1 MTPGPTQPAPRRHP
15 PGRCPTCGKPS
26 APSGEV
32 RPFCSVRCQQVDLG
46 RWLRGD
52 YVVPGEAVNL
62 PPPGTGEDS
71 PDDDR

>member
-1 MTPGPTQPAPRRHP
+1 MTPGPEQPTPRQHP
-15 PGRCPTCGKPS
+15 PGRCPSCGKQ
-26 APSGEV
+26 AAASGPV

-52 YVVPGEAVNL
+52 YAVPGEPL
-62 PPPGTGEDS
+62 SPPYPADGES